1 MIISR
6 KNKNSISAV
15 TAQIIDIILK
25 MSFEERRVLL
35 KDLVARQE
43 ESGRKCN
50 RKHYLMKVEYTVH
63 NALYTGFI
71 SNISSSGLFIDW
83 PQDKS
88 KRFSIGDAVT
98 LTFNHP
104 DKKLHIKI
112 TGEIARLVDEGFG
125 VSFDK
130 LLNDLIIPDDLVK

>member
-1 MIISR
+1 MIISP

-15 TAQIIDIILK
+15 TAQIFDIILK
-25 MSFEERRVLL
+25 MSFEDRRNLL
-35 KDLVARQE
+35 KNLAAKQE
-43 ESGRKCN
+43 ATGRKYN

-63 NALYTGFI
+63 DTLYTGFI
-71 SNISSSGLFIDW
+71 SNISSGGLFIDC
-83 PQDKS
+83 PTDKID
-88 KRFSIGDAVT
+88 RFSTGDVIT

-112 TGEIARLVDEGFG
+112 TGEIARIVDNGFG

-130 LLNDLIIPDDLVK
+130 LLHDLVIPDDMTI